1 MLVEAPGSL
10 FARQPG
16 EYVATYKP
24 AMVGGTVALT
34 ATVPGATVARR
45 LTDAVCINQ
54 IVHSCDRSGT
64 MRRTLATVCL
74 SGTLPAKLA
83 AAAAAGFDA
92 VELFE
97 PDLVSTPLGPAQ
109 VRERC
114 ADLGLGID
122 LYQPFRDA
130 EGLTPPVF
138 ERVLHRLDAKLAVM
152 RQLGTDLLLVCSN
165 VGRDSI
171 ADDSLIAE
179 QLVRMADRA
188 QQAGVRLAY
197 EALAWGHHVNTVD
210 HAWRIVKSCD
220 HPALGLCLDSFHIL
234 ARGTDPALLAS
245 VPGEKMFFLQLADA
259 PHIGVDMLQ
268 WSRHWRSFPG
278 QGDFDLTGFMTR
290 VLEAGYRGPWS
301 LEVFNDVFRQADTT
315 STAVDAMRSLL
326 ALEDQVRP
334 GTLPA
339 AAPPHEVCF
348 AELAA
353 ADPEPL
359 VGLMRGLGFTRAGR
373 HRDKPVDL
381 WERGRARILLNTAG
395 YRRRDGAAV
404 AAIGLET
411 PQPQSLAA
419 RAEALKVPAA
429 LRRQA
434 PGESEVPCVEAPDGT
449 QIFLCTTDRSDLGSW
464 IADFPPP
471 RHSAPSTDASAA
483 AGESPPQIIGIDH
496 LALTQP
502 WHRFDEAVLF
512 HRAVLGL
519 AVHPQF
525 DLADPH
531 GLFRSRAMTS
541 AGRREQQGVRIALNV
556 APAPDQHVAADQHVA
571 LACRDVRAAVRDA
584 RARGVVFLR
593 IPENYYADLAARFD
607 LDEAVLGELRD
618 LRLLYDRDEGGELLH
633 CYTAS
638 VGRVC
643 IELLERVS
651 DYRGFGAVNAPV
663 RLAVQHTG

>member
-1 MLVEAPGSL
+1 
-10 FARQPG
+10 
-16 EYVATYKP
+16 
-24 AMVGGTVALT
+24 
-34 ATVPGATVARR
+34 
-45 LTDAVCINQ
+45 
-54 IVHSCDRSGT
+54 
-64 MRRTLATVCL
+64 MRRAIATVCL
-74 SGTLPAKLA
+74 GGTLSAKLA

-92 VELFE
+92 VEIFE
-97 PDLVSTPLGPAQ
+97 PDLVSAPLGPTRI
-109 VRERC
+109 RERC
-114 ADLGLGID
+114 ADLGLGVD

-130 EGLTPPVF
+130 EGLSPSAF
-138 ERVLHRLDAKLAVM
+138 ERALRRLDAKLAVM
-152 RQLGTDLLLVCSN
+152 QHLGTDLLLVCSN
-165 VGRDSI
+165 VGSDSI

-179 QLVRMADRA
+179 QLARMADRA

-210 HAWRIVKSCD
+210 HAWRIVRSCD

-278 QGDFDLTGFMTR
+278 QGDFDLTGFMKP
-290 VLEAGYRGPWS
+290 VLEAGYAGPWS

-334 GTLPA
+334 GALPA
-339 AAPPHEVCF
+339 AAPPQEVCF

-359 VGLMRGLGFTRAGR
+359 VGLMKGLGFTRAGR

-381 WERGRARILLNTAG
+381 WEQGRARILLNTAG
-395 YRRRDGAAV
+395 YQRRDGAAV
-404 AAIGLET
+404 AAVGLET
-411 PQPQSLAA
+411 PEPQSLAT
-419 RAEALKVPAA
+419 RAEALRVPSA
-429 LRRQA
+429 LRRHA

-449 QIFLCTTDRSDLGSW
+449 QMFLCTTDRSDRGSW

-471 RHSAPSTDASAA
+471 HNSTPTTDAAV
-483 AGESPPQIIGIDH
+483 PPGGAFGYVVGIDH

-519 AVHPQF
+519 AVHPSL

-531 GLFRSRAMTS
+531 GLFRSRAVTS
-541 AGRREQQGVRIALNV
+541 AGPRERQGVRIALNV
-556 APAPDQHVAADQHVA
+556 APAPDQHVAADQHIA
-571 LACRDVRAAVRDA
+571 LACQDVRAAVREA
-584 RARGVVFLR
+584 MARGVSFLR
-593 IPENYYADLAARFD
+593 IPENYYDDLAARFD
-607 LDEAVLGELRD
+607 LDEAVLSELHD
-618 LRLLYDRDEGGELLH
+618 LQLLYDRDEAGELLH

-643 IELLERVS
+643 IELLERVAG
-651 DYRGFGAVNAPV
+651 YQGFGAANAPV
-663 RLAVQHTG
+663 RLAVQHGG